1 MRFRRKPKFAVTGV
15 NFPVIGGGVTWSEK
29 TDQRASRAVSERSAA
44 FTELWKIA
52 QDAHIG
58 MRNNFDK
65 ADELSE
71 VHRRLNI
78 LLIEKKPALEESDVE
93 LARDFLT
100 ALSEFIRLLRPLP
113 GKSADRLRDELAIT
127 AQLPRM
133 TGGFEALQESYSRVS
148 GFNELLT
155 RRYREVVFGETA

>member
-1 MRFRRKPKFAVTGV
+1 MRFRRRPKFTVTGV
-15 NFPVIGGGVTWSEK
+15 NFPVIGGGVTWSGK

-71 VHRRLNI
+71 VHHRLNI
-78 LLIEKKPALEESDVE
+78 LLIEKAPALEESDVE

-100 ALSEFIRLLRPLP
+100 ALSEFIQLLRPLP
-113 GKSADRLRDELAIT
+113 GKPADRLRDEIAIT
-127 AQLPRM
+127 AQRPPM
-133 TGGFEALQESYSRVS
+133 AVGFEVLQESYSRMS
-148 GFNELLT
+148 GYNELLT

>member
-1 MRFRRKPKFAVTGV
+1 MRFRRRTKLTVTGV

-29 TDQRASRAVSERSAA
+29 TDQRAIRAVSERSAA

-71 VHRRLNI
+71 VYRRLNI
-78 LLIEKKPALEESDVE
+78 LLIEKAPALEESDVE
-93 LARDFLT
+93 LARDFLA
-100 ALSEFIRLLRPLP
+100 ALGEFIRLLRPLP
-113 GKSADRLRDELAIT
+113 GKSADRLRDEIVST
-127 AQLPRM
+127 ARRPSM
-133 TGGFEALQESYSRVS
+133 AGDFEGLQESYSRMS
-148 GFNELLT
+148 SYSELLT
-155 RRYREVVFGETA
+155 KRYREVVFGESA